1 MTGGIL
7 QLVAYGAQDVYIT
20 GNPNITFFKTIYRRH
35 TNFSMET
42 IEDNLDTK
50 PTFGNKTS
58 ITIRRH
64 GDLVRRFFLRVVL
77 NPVNLEEGELFAW
90 TNFIGLAMINF
101 VEVEIG
107 GTTLDKQYADWLFI
121 WLVLARPNEHD
132 RGTAKILGFVPE
144 LIGYN
149 NRSKPEYTLYVPLPR
164 FSQFIPI
171 IALQYHEV
179 KLHFNFNRAR
189 DLIIANDKF
198 LRDGLN
204 RVSIKDATLLT
215 DYIYLDSEERR
226 RMATVAHEYIIQQVQ
241 FQGAENANQKLNR
254 YKLNFNHPTKEII
267 WATINGNYR
276 GGKKFL
282 YYTPLDWK
290 NNLIPASKEI
300 LEESICIVDRESLRI
315 NKLMCNYDIFFP
327 DSRGQT
333 KNGKINVK
341 NCNNNKV
348 IIINT
353 NSLVIGTYNFID
365 KICADVILTESNRL
379 IVNILKTDITIR
391 DLSIPVERMTDTR
404 FRRDDPSVN
413 IFGNHGILINGAVN
427 PVKKASI
434 WFNGSQRFEE
444 RDGAYFNYVQP
455 DQHHKNTPVDGINTY
470 SFALEPERILATGSA
485 NLSRIDDVRL
495 NITFSDPTKRINL
508 PDIGFLNTDNRLII
522 FAVSFNILRV
532 TSGMAGL
539 AFAT

>member
-1 MTGGIL
+1 
-7 QLVAYGAQDVYIT
+7 
-20 GNPNITFFKTIYRRH
+20 
-35 TNFSMET
+35 
-42 IEDNLDTK
+42 
-50 PTFGNKTS
+50 
-58 ITIRRH
+58 
-64 GDLVRRFFLRVVL
+64 
-77 NPVNLEEGELFAW
+77 
-90 TNFIGLAMINF
+90 
-101 VEVEIG
+101 
-107 GTTLDKQYADWLFI
+107 
-121 WLVLARPNEHD
+121 
-132 RGTAKILGFVPE
+132 
-144 LIGYN
+144 
-149 NRSKPEYTLYVPLPR
+149 
-164 FSQFIPI
+164 
-171 IALQYHEV
+171 
-179 KLHFNFNRAR
+179 
-189 DLIIANDKF
+189 
-198 LRDGLN
+198 
-204 RVSIKDATLLT
+204 
-215 DYIYLDSEERR
+215 
-226 RMATVAHEYIIQQVQ
+226 
-241 FQGAENANQKLNR
+241 
-254 YKLNFNHPTKEII
+254 
-267 WATINGNYR
+267 
-276 GGKKFL
+276 
-282 YYTPLDWK
+282 
-290 NNLIPASKEI
+290 
-300 LEESICIVDRESLRI
+300 
-315 NKLMCNYDIFFP
+315 MCNYDIFFP

-455 DQHHKNTPVDGINTY
+455 DQHHKNTLVDGINTY

-539 AFAT
+539 TFAT